1 MKLRMV
7 GPRSV
12 DRFLD
17 LDGDGAHHAL
27 AHVLGLVVLLEE
39 ILEGLGDGLAVGRE
53 MGAAVAGVL
62 AVDERGDVLAVAA
75 AVGKD
80 DLDVRTFDVDER
92 VERLFGHVLGD
103 EVQEAVFALIGNPVQ
118 DEGETFL
125 EVGIVLHH
133 RFHDVHVEGIA
144 FEHLVVGG
152 EADEGAVL
160 LGRVALAAVQQDA
173 AAEVGE
179 GGLAVAVG
187 FHQEGLGAD
196 AVHTHGLLEGSRVE
210 LTAGV
215 QLGNHIHHLSER
227 DAASEVAHGHGPVL
241 VDGDVDALAIAHRE
255 LVDGVVDDLFQEDVD
270 TVTLPFAIAQ
280 AADVHTGTPPD
291 VFVPLQGNDVFL
303 TVVGSLL
310 LQSLV
315 SHFYLFSLSCKDTEF
330 FPQSQSHPIG

>member
-1 MKLRMV
+1 
-7 GPRSV
+7 
-12 DRFLD
+12 
-17 LDGDGAHHAL
+17 
-27 AHVLGLVVLLEE
+27 
-39 ILEGLGDGLAVGRE
+39 
-53 MGAAVAGVL
+53 MG
-62 AVDERGDVLAVAA
+62 E
-75 AVGKD
+75 D

-92 VERLFGHVLGD
+92 VKGLFGHVLGD

-133 RFHDVHVEGIA
+133 RFHDVHVEGVA

-160 LGRVALAAVQQDA
+160 FGRVALAAVQQDA

-187 FHQEGLGAD
+187 FHQEVGGHRVDGLGAD

-215 QLGNHIHHLSER
+215 QLGNHVHHLSER

-241 VDGDVDALAIAHRE
+241 VDGDVDALAIAHRK

-270 TVTLPFAIAQ
+270 TVALAFAVTQ
-280 AADVHTGTPPD
+280 AADVHTGAPPD